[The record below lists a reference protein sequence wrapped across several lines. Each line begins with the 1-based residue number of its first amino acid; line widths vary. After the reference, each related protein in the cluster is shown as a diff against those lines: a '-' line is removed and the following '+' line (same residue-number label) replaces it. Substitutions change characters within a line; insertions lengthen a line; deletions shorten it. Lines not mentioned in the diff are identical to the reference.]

1 LLFLAFPCKSDSGD
15 SLELDGEQV
24 PEESITSV
32 NGSQFLAKGVGSE
45 LAWLFSQV
53 RMPGTLSG
61 GGRM

>member
-1 LLFLAFPCKSDSGD
+1 MAWTCGATALSAPKY
-15 SLELDGEQV
+15 GEQV

-45 LAWLFSQV
+45 SAWLFSQV

>member
-1 LLFLAFPCKSDSGD
+1 MAWTCGATALSAPKY
-15 SLELDGEQV
+15 GEQV

-32 NGSQFLAKGVGSE
+32 NDSQFLAKGVGSE
-45 LAWLFSQV
+45 SAWLFSQV

>member
-1 LLFLAFPCKSDSGD
+1 
-15 SLELDGEQV
+15 
-24 PEESITSV
+24 V

-45 LAWLFSQV
+45 SAWLFSQV